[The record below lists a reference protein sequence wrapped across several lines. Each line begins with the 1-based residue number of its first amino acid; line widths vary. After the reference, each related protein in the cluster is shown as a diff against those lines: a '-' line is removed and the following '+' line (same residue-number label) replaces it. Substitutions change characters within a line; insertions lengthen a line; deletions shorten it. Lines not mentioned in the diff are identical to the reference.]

1 MYKMSTESRSSD
13 NQVISK
19 STRLLEENALTIH
32 KWLLFSVAIFSLVF
46 SFISVLLGDY
56 TQAWIS
62 ILSVPGVCIAYIL
75 MRMQLLYFSKLF
87 NAAQI
92 IVMIASISLLTGI
105 NSLSFMFFFP
115 VIVSV
120 LMAFKENEKKT
131 AYSLVAAVLIILIL
145 LTAIASP
152 VGRIHWNPDHLF
164 LDRLTNIIGVALS
177 CILIIYLLIK
187 TMNKVQGQLIVNTD
201 ILIESNNQLIAARF
215 SRDQLMSVIA
225 HDLRA
230 PMAGAIMTTEACLKE
245 SISDETKNEM
255 LRTLHVKALSILTMT
270 DQLLDWSRSQTGNL
284 QCKMVLTSMKYF
296 DSNVRNWTMLIG
308 DSKDIHFNIEIKFD
322 DEETLLCDK
331 NMIVTTLRNLISNA
345 VKFSSLGSVIKIRSQ
360 KYRGIRSFEVED
372 FGKGINS
379 VQLKK
384 LREGISFT
392 TLGTNNEKGNGF
404 GLQLVQEFLR
414 RHKSHLEIQSEL
426 GKGSVFSFSL

>member
-1 MYKMSTESRSSD
+1 MSTESRSSD
-13 NQVISK
+13 NQVVSK

-62 ILSVPGVCIAYIL
+62 VLSVPGVCIAYML
-75 MRMQLLYFSKLF
+75 MRMQLLYLSKLF
-87 NAAQI
+87 NAVQI
-92 IVMIASISLLTGI
+92 IVIITSISLLTGI

-131 AYSLVAAVLIILIL
+131 AFSLVTAVLLILIL
-145 LTAIASP
+145 LTAIAYP
-152 VGRIHWNPDHLF
+152 IGKNHWNPEHLF

-187 TMNKVQGQLIVNTD
+187 TMNKVQGQLIVNTN
-201 ILIESNNQLIAARF
+201 ILIENNNQLLAARF

-245 SISDETKNEM
+245 GISDETKNEM
-255 LRTLHVKALSILTMT
+255 LRTLHIKARSILTMT

-284 QCKMVLTSMKYF
+284 QCNMDLISMKYI

-308 DSKDIHFNIEIKFD
+308 ETKNIHFNIEIKFD
-322 DEETLLCDK
+322 SDETVLCDK

-345 VKFSSLGSVIKIRSQ
+345 VKFSAIDSIIKIRSQ
-360 KYRGIRSFEVED
+360 KIGVNRSFEVED
-372 FGKGINS
+372 FGRGLNS
-379 VQLKK
+379 TQLKK

-392 TLGTNNEKGNGF
+392 TPGTNNEKGNGF

-414 RHKSHLEIQSEL
+414 RHKSHLEIKSVL
-426 GKGSVFSFSL
+426 GKGSVFSFNL

>member
-1 MYKMSTESRSSD
+1 MKIKSSD
-13 NQVISK
+13 NQTISK

-46 SFISVLLGDY
+46 SFISVLLRDY

-62 ILSVPGVCIAYIL
+62 ILSVPGVCVAYL
-75 MRMQLLYFSKLF
+75 FMRMNFLYLSKIF
-87 NAAQI
+87 NAIQI
-92 IVMIASISLLTGI
+92 VVMIASISLLSGI

-115 VIVSV
+115 VIVSI
-120 LMAFKENEKKT
+120 LMAFKEDEKKT
-131 AYSLVAAVLIILIL
+131 AYFLVSVILLVLIA

-152 VGRIHWNPDHLF
+152 FGANHWNSEHLF

-177 CILIIYLLIK
+177 CILIIFLLIK
-187 TMNKVQGQLIVNTD
+187 TMNKVQGQLILNTD
-201 ILIESNNQLIAARF
+201 ILIENNNQLLAARL

-245 SISDETKNEM
+245 GISEETKNEM
-255 LRTLHVKALSILTMT
+255 LRTLLAKARSILSMT

-284 QCKMVLTSMKYF
+284 QCDMDQISMTYF
-296 DSNVRNWTMLIG
+296 DSNVRNWTTLIG
-308 DSKDIHFNIEIKFD
+308 ESKGIHFNIEFKFD
-322 DEETLLCDK
+322 AEETLFCDK

-345 VKFSSLGSVIKIRSQ
+345 VKFSSFGSVIKIRS
-360 KYRGIRSFEVED
+360 KKFRGIRSFEVED

-384 LREGISFT
+384 LRDGISFT

-414 RHKSHLEIQSEL
+414 RHKTHLEISSEL
-426 GKGSVFSFSL
+426 GKGSIFSFNL